1 MLSLNF
7 PLLDSSIQLNC
18 STILVLKKT
27 EIFSNIVKLFAE
39 YTENNELKLYDHKY
53 ASLKESQLLVI
64 TDILGYSFHSASM
77 VKLIYTDLES
87 QLNDVPEIKSELERL
102 TIEINNLI
110 TTQLLQH
117 ELNLESQE
125 PTLTSLFASYNVKIA
140 TYYQSI
146 FEKCLELIHV
156 FKYLRKKKLLVFINI
171 CSYLTEK
178 EMATLLEEISLVNI
192 SVLFIEPNEVYQF
205 QQYVMDEDYCL
216 FEIKP

>member
-27 EIFSNIVKLFAE
+27 EIFSNTVKLLCE
-39 YTENNELKLYDHKY
+39 YTEDNELKLYDHKY
-53 ASLKESQLLVI
+53 TSIKESQLLVI
-64 TDILGYSFHSASM
+64 TDILGYSFHSTSM

-125 PTLTSLFASYNVKIA
+125 PTLTSLFASYNVKIT

>member
-27 EIFSNIVKLFAE
+27 EIFSNTVKLLCE
-39 YTENNELKLYDHKY
+39 YTEDNELKLYDHKY

-171 CSYLTEK
+171 
-178 EMATLLEEISLVNI
+178 
-192 SVLFIEPNEVYQF
+192 
-205 QQYVMDEDYCL
+205 
-216 FEIKP
+216 

>member
-27 EIFSNIVKLFAE
+27 EIFSNTVKLLCE
-39 YTENNELKLYDHKY
+39 YTEDNELKLYDHKY

-140 TYYQSI
+140 TYI
-146 FEKCLELIHV
+146 C
-156 FKYLRKKKLLVFINI
+156 FKFI
-171 CSYLTEK
+171 
-178 EMATLLEEISLVNI
+178 
-192 SVLFIEPNEVYQF
+192 
-205 QQYVMDEDYCL
+205 
-216 FEIKP
+216 

>member
-1 MLSLNF
+1 MSF
-7 PLLDSSIQLNC
+7 F
-18 STILVLKKT
+18 KK
-27 EIFSNIVKLFAE
+27 IFSSSKAE
-39 YTENNELKLYDHKY
+39 PVLNEQEKQ
-53 ASLKESQLLVI
+53 SLDK
-64 TDILGYSFHSASM
+64 G
-77 VKLIYTDLES
+77 LE
-87 QLNDVPEIKSELERL
+87 KS
-102 TIEINNLI
+102 N
-110 TTQLLQH
+110 
-117 ELNLESQE
+117 
-125 PTLTSLFASYNVKIA
+125 
-140 TYYQSI
+140 QSI